1 MSEVYENY
9 TVSLTRRQAEA
20 LRWTLLK
27 HESAVAIEEVQR
39 QILKILD
46 EKKRD
51 EKVLNEN
58 LIV

>member
-1 MSEVYENY
+1 MSEIYENY

-46 EKKRD
+46 NKKK
-51 EKVLNEN
+51 EEN
-58 LIV
+58 MKR